1 MPKATV
7 AISQDFFNSFAALP
21 KSKQN
26 KVMEFLSKFRSN
38 PEANGFNYE
47 KIQNA
52 SDPNMRSVRV
62 DDTYRAILIR
72 EEGTNVYLLLWVDHH
87 DEAYDWAVRKRCVLN
102 HTTGSIQVYEIQ
114 EAAPEEPKEAPK
126 EEPLFTAIS
135 DKVLQ
140 QLGVPQDLVSFTRT
154 LTESTFDAAKVKL
167 PRDAFEALDYVRVGI
182 DPKEVIAELYGDTNT
197 DKTGDMASALQNP
210 ITKMQFYIAEGEED
224 LKAMMNAPLEM
235 WRVYL
240 HPSQRRI
247 VRKEYNGPA
256 RILGGAGT
264 GKTVV
269 AMHRARELASHC
281 LGNEKILFTTFTE
294 NLAADIQDNLRKI
307 CTTDIMK
314 HIEVVHLDQWVNRYL
329 RAHDYPYTIAYG
341 KPIED
346 MWKKAET
353 FTGEDFDLPEG
364 FFQEEWET
372 VVQAQNVQTVAEY
385 AKLPRPGRGVRLDRK
400 TRLRVWKVFEEY
412 RAMMDS
418 EKICDSACAMNE
430 CAQLLSA
437 GPEVRLYSSVIVD
450 EGQDFGPSA
459 YRLLRAI
466 AGSEHTNDLFIVGD
480 AHQRIYK
487 NKVTLSRCGIN
498 VRGRSGKLRMNY
510 RTTEEIRH
518 SAMNVLSGLSFD
530 DLDDGIDDGKGYI
543 SLSHGAKPIIMTY
556 SSQDQEAADLV
567 KSIHEQVTAGVDPR
581 EICIVA
587 RTNALVDEYKKYL
600 SAAEIMCFEVKRKQ
614 ADDRSRMGVRL
625 ATMHRVKGLEFT
637 IVYIVAANSYYM
649 PLKSVVTRTDPAER
663 EAAVTGERCLLY
675 VAMTRAKKMV
685 KISSYGT
692 VSPFL
697 NYGRKV

>member
-1 MPKATV
+1 MAKATV

-21 KSKQN
+21 KNKQN

-52 SDPNMRSVRV
+52 SDPNMRSVRI
-62 DDTYRAILIR
+62 DDTYRAILIK

-87 DEAYDWAVRKRCVLN
+87 DEAYEWAVRKRCILN
-102 HTTGSIQVYEIQ
+102 HTTGSIQVYESQ
-114 EAAPEEPKEAPK
+114 EVEQQPEAVSTSTEK
-126 EEPLFTAIS
+126 PLFSSVS
-135 DKVLQ
+135 DELLQ
-140 QLGVPQDLVSFTRT
+140 KLGVPDEQVAFVRT
-154 LTESTFDAAKVKL
+154 LTESTFDAAKGKL
-167 PRDAFEALDYVRVGI
+167 PRDAFEALDYVRVGLA
-182 DPKEVIAELYGDTNT
+182 PKEVIAELYGDTTAQNSN
-197 DKTGDMASALQNP
+197 DMASALQNP
-210 ITKMQFYIAEGEED
+210 ITKMQFYVAEGEED

-247 VRKEYNGPA
+247 VRKEYKGPA

-269 AMHRARELASHC
+269 AMHRAKELASHC

-294 NLAADIQDNLRKI
+294 NLAADIQENLRKI
-307 CTTDIMK
+307 CTPDLMK

-341 KPIED
+341 DEIAD
-346 MWKKAET
+346 MWKQAESY
-353 FTGEDFDLPEG
+353 TGEDFDLPEG

-372 VVQAQNVQTVAEY
+372 VVQAQNIQSLAEY
-385 AKLPRPGRGVRLDRK
+385 VKAPRPGRGIRLDRK
-400 TRLRVWKVFEEY
+400 RRMQVWKVFDEY
-412 RAMMDS
+412 RTMMDA
-418 EKICDSACAMNE
+418 EKVCDSACAMNE
-430 CAQLLSA
+430 CAQLLTA
-437 GPEVRLYSSVIVD
+437 GPEVRMYAAVIVD

-466 AGSEHTNDLFIVGD
+466 AGTEHTNDLFIVGD

-487 NKVTLSRCGIN
+487 NKVILSRCGIN
-498 VRGRSGKLRMNY
+498 VKGRAGKLRMNY

-518 SAMNVLSGLSFD
+518 KAMNVLEGISFD

-543 SLSHGAKPIIMTY
+543 SVSHGEQPTVSVYAT
-556 SSQDQEAADLV
+556 QDQEAAELI
-567 KSIHEQVTAGVDPR
+567 KSIQEQTAAGIDPR
-581 EICIVA
+581 EICVVA
-587 RTNALVDEYKKYL
+587 RTNTLVDEYKKYL
-600 SAAEIMCFEVKRKQ
+600 ATAGIACFEVKRKQ

-637 IVYIVAANSYYM
+637 IVYIVAANKNYI
-649 PLKSVVTRTDPAER
+649 PLKSAVNRSDEAER
-663 EAAVTGERCLLY
+663 EAAMTGERCLLY

-685 KISSYGT
+685 RISAYGAA
-692 VSPFL
+692 SDFL
-697 NYGRKV
+697 N

>member
-1 MPKATV
+1 MAKATV

-21 KSKQN
+21 KNKQN

-52 SDPNMRSVRV
+52 SDPNMRSVRI
-62 DDTYRAILIR
+62 DDTYRAILIK

-87 DEAYDWAVRKRCVLN
+87 NEAYEWAVRKRCILN
-102 HTTGSIQVYEIQ
+102 HTTGSIQVYESQ
-114 EAAPEEPKEAPK
+114 EVEQQPEAVSTSTEK
-126 EEPLFTAIS
+126 PLFSSVS
-135 DKVLQ
+135 DELLQ
-140 QLGVPQDLVSFTRT
+140 KLGVPDEQVAFVRT
-154 LTESTFDAAKVKL
+154 LTESTFDAAKGKL
-167 PRDAFEALDYVRVGI
+167 PRDAFEALDYVRVGL
-182 DPKEVIAELYGDTNT
+182 DPKEVIAELYGDTTAQNSN
-197 DKTGDMASALQNP
+197 DMASALQNP
-210 ITKMQFYIAEGEED
+210 ITKMQFYVAEGEED

-247 VRKEYNGPA
+247 VRKEYKGPA

-269 AMHRARELASHC
+269 AMHRAKELASHC

-294 NLAADIQDNLRKI
+294 NLAADIQENLRKI
-307 CTTDIMK
+307 CTPDLMK

-341 KPIED
+341 DEIAD
-346 MWKKAET
+346 MWKQAESY
-353 FTGEDFDLPEG
+353 TGEDFDLPEG

-372 VVQAQNVQTVAEY
+372 VVQAQNIQSLAEY
-385 AKLPRPGRGVRLDRK
+385 VKAPRPGRGIRLDRK
-400 TRLRVWKVFEEY
+400 RRMQVWKVFDEY
-412 RAMMDS
+412 RTMMDA
-418 EKICDSACAMNE
+418 EKVCDSACAMNE
-430 CAQLLSA
+430 CAQLLTA
-437 GPEVRLYSSVIVD
+437 GPEVRMYAAVIVD

-466 AGSEHTNDLFIVGD
+466 AGTEHTNDLFIVGD

-487 NKVTLSRCGIN
+487 NKVILSRCGIN
-498 VRGRSGKLRMNY
+498 VKGRAGKLRMNY

-518 SAMNVLSGLSFD
+518 KAMNVLEGISFD

-543 SLSHGAKPIIMTY
+543 SVSHGEQPTVSVYAT
-556 SSQDQEAADLV
+556 QDQEAAELI
-567 KSIHEQVTAGVDPR
+567 KSIQEQTAAGIDPR
-581 EICIVA
+581 EICVVA
-587 RTNALVDEYKKYL
+587 RTNTLVDEYKKYL
-600 SAAEIMCFEVKRKQ
+600 ATAGIACFEVKRKQ

-637 IVYIVAANSYYM
+637 IVYIVAANKNYI
-649 PLKSVVTRTDPAER
+649 PLKSAVNRSDEAER
-663 EAAVTGERCLLY
+663 EAAMTGERCLLY

-685 KISSYGT
+685 RISAYGAA
-692 VSPFL
+692 SDFL
-697 NYGRKV
+697 N

>member
-1 MPKATV
+1 MAKATV

-21 KSKQN
+21 KNKQN

-52 SDPNMRSVRV
+52 SDPNMRSVRI
-62 DDTYRAILIR
+62 DDTYRAILIK

-87 DEAYDWAVRKRCVLN
+87 DEAYEWAVRKRYILN
-102 HTTGSIQVYEIQ
+102 HTTGSIQVYESQ
-114 EAAPEEPKEAPK
+114 EVEQQPEAVSTSTEK
-126 EEPLFTAIS
+126 PLFSSVS
-135 DKVLQ
+135 DELLQ
-140 QLGVPQDLVSFTRT
+140 KLGVPDEQVAFVRT
-154 LTESTFDAAKVKL
+154 LTESTFDAAKGKL
-167 PRDAFEALDYVRVGI
+167 PRDAFEALDYVRVGL
-182 DPKEVIAELYGDTNT
+182 DPKEVIAELYGDTTAQNSN
-197 DKTGDMASALQNP
+197 DMASALQNP
-210 ITKMQFYIAEGEED
+210 ITKMQFYVAEGEED

-247 VRKEYNGPA
+247 VRKEYKGPA

-269 AMHRARELASHC
+269 AMHRAKELASHC

-294 NLAADIQDNLRKI
+294 NLAADIQENLRKI
-307 CTTDIMK
+307 CTPDLMK

-341 KPIED
+341 DEIAD
-346 MWKKAET
+346 MWKQAESY
-353 FTGEDFDLPEG
+353 TGEDFDLPEG

-372 VVQAQNVQTVAEY
+372 VVQAQNIQSLAEY
-385 AKLPRPGRGVRLDRK
+385 VKAPRPGRGIRLDRK
-400 TRLRVWKVFEEY
+400 RRMQVWKVFDEY
-412 RAMMDS
+412 RTMMDA
-418 EKICDSACAMNE
+418 EKVCDSACAMNE
-430 CAQLLSA
+430 CAQLLTA
-437 GPEVRLYSSVIVD
+437 GPEVRMYAAVIVD

-466 AGSEHTNDLFIVGD
+466 AGTEHTNDLFIVGD

-487 NKVTLSRCGIN
+487 NKVILSRCGIN
-498 VRGRSGKLRMNY
+498 VKGRAGKLRMNY

-518 SAMNVLSGLSFD
+518 KAMNVLEGISFD

-543 SLSHGAKPIIMTY
+543 SVSHGEQPTVSVYAT
-556 SSQDQEAADLV
+556 QDQEAAELI
-567 KSIHEQVTAGVDPR
+567 KSIQEQTAAGIDPR
-581 EICIVA
+581 EICVVA
-587 RTNALVDEYKKYL
+587 RTNTLVDEYKKYL
-600 SAAEIMCFEVKRKQ
+600 ATAGIACFEVKRKQ

-637 IVYIVAANSYYM
+637 IVYIVAANKNYI
-649 PLKSVVTRTDPAER
+649 PLKSAVNRSDEAER
-663 EAAVTGERCLLY
+663 EAAMTGERCLLY

-685 KISSYGT
+685 RISAYGAA
-692 VSPFL
+692 SDFL
-697 NYGRKV
+697 N

>member
-1 MPKATV
+1 MAKATV

-52 SDPNMRSVRV
+52 SDPNMRSVRI

-87 DEAYDWAVRKRCVLN
+87 DEAYDWAVRKRCILN
-102 HTTGSIQVYEIQ
+102 HTTGSIQVYEMQ
-114 EAAPEEPKEAPK
+114 AASQPSEQLSSE
-126 EEPLFTAIS
+126 EEPLFAGLK
-135 DKVLQ
+135 DELLQ
-140 QLGVPQDLVSFTRT
+140 KLGVPEEQIAYVRT
-154 LTESTFDAAKVKL
+154 LTDTSFDTAKDKL
-167 PRDAFEALDYVRVGI
+167 PRDAYEALDYVRIGL
-182 DPKEVIAELYGDTNT
+182 DPKEVITELYGETPAE
-197 DKTGDMASALQNP
+197 KAGDMAAALQNP
-210 ITKMQFYIAEGEED
+210 ITKMQFYVADGEED
-224 LKAMMNAPLEM
+224 LKAMMNAPLEL

-247 VRKEYNGPA
+247 VRKEYKGPA

-269 AMHRARELASHC
+269 AMHRAKELATHC
-281 LGNEKILFTTFTE
+281 LGNERILFTTFTE
-294 NLAADIQDNLRKI
+294 NLAADIQENLRKI
-307 CTTDIMK
+307 CTPDIMK

-329 RAHDYPYTIAYG
+329 RSHEYPYTIVYG
-341 KPIED
+341 EQISD
-346 MWKKAET
+346 MWKKAES

-372 VVQAQNVQTVAEY
+372 VVQAQNIQTLAEY
-385 AKLPRPGRGVRLDRK
+385 AKAPRPGRGIRLDRK
-400 TRLRVWKVFEEY
+400 LRMRVWKVFEEY
-412 RAMMDS
+412 RAMMDA
-418 EKICDSACAMNE
+418 EKVCDAACAMNE
-430 CAQLLSA
+430 CAQLLTA
-437 GPEVRLYSSVIVD
+437 GPEVRLYASVIVD

-480 AHQRIYK
+480 AHQRIYR
-487 NKVTLSRCGIN
+487 NKVILSRCGIN
-498 VRGRSGKLRMNY
+498 VKGRSGKLRMNY

-518 SAMNVLSGLSFD
+518 SAMNILTGLSFD

-543 SLSHGAKPIIMTY
+543 SLSHGDQPSVSVYGT
-556 SSQDQEAADLV
+556 QDQEANEL
-567 KSIHEQVTAGVDPR
+567 IRRIQEQIAAGIDPR
-581 EICIVA
+581 EICVVA
-587 RTNALVDEYKKYL
+587 RTNSLVDEYKKYL
-600 SAAEIMCFEVKRKQ
+600 TTAGIDSFEVKRRQ

-637 IVYIVAANSYYM
+637 TVFIVAANKNYI
-649 PLKSVVTRTDPAER
+649 PLKSAVNRTDPAER
-663 EAAVTGERCLLY
+663 EAAITSERCLLY
-675 VAMTRAKKMV
+675 VAMTRAKKKVM
-685 KISSYGT
+685 ISAYGI
-692 VSPFL
+692 VSEFL
-697 NYGRKV
+697 G

>member
-114 EAAPEEPKEAPK
+114 EATPEEPKEAPK
-126 EEPLFTAIS
+126 EEPLFAAIS
-135 DKVLQ
+135 DEVLQ
-140 QLGVPQDLVSFTRT
+140 QLGVPEDLVSFTRT

-167 PRDAFEALDYVRVGI
+167 PRDAYEALDYVRVGI

-247 VRKEYNGPA
+247 VRKEYKGPA

-269 AMHRARELASHC
+269 AMHRAKELASHC

-307 CTTDIMK
+307 CTPDTMK

-385 AKLPRPGRGVRLDRK
+385 AKVPRPGRGVRLDRK
-400 TRLRVWKVFEEY
+400 TRLRVWKVFDEY

-498 VRGRSGKLRMNY
+498 VRGRSGTLRMNY

-543 SLSHGAKPIIMTY
+543 SLSHGAKPTIMTY
-556 SSQDQEAADLV
+556 AAQDQEAADLV
-567 KSIHEQVTAGVDPR
+567 KSIQEQVAAGVDPR
-581 EICIVA
+581 EICVVA

-600 SAAEIMCFEVKRKQ
+600 TAAGIACFEVKRKQ

-637 IVYIVAANSYYM
+637 IVFVVAANNNYI
-649 PLKSVVTRTDPAER
+649 PLKSAVNRADPTER
-663 EAAVTGERCLLY
+663 EAAMISERCLLY

-692 VSPFL
+692 VSAFL
-697 NYGRKV
+697 S

>member
-1 MPKATV
+1 MAKATV

-21 KSKQN
+21 KNKQN

-52 SDPNMRSVRV
+52 SDPNMRSVRI
-62 DDTYRAILIR
+62 DDTYRAILIK
-72 EEGTNVYLLLWVDHH
+72 EDGTNVYLLLWVDHH
-87 DEAYDWAVRKRCVLN
+87 DEAYEWAVRKRCILN
-102 HTTGSIQVYEIQ
+102 HTTGSIQVYEAQ
-114 EAAPEEPKEAPK
+114 EVEEQPEAASASTEK
-126 EEPLFTAIS
+126 PLFASVS
-135 DKVLQ
+135 DELLQ
-140 QLGVPQDLVSFTRT
+140 KLGVPDEQVAFVRT
-154 LTESTFDAAKVKL
+154 LTESTFDAAKGKL
-167 PRDAFEALDYVRVGI
+167 PRDAFEALDYVRVGL
-182 DPKEVIAELYGDTNT
+182 DPKEIIAELYGDTTAQNSN
-197 DKTGDMASALQNP
+197 DMASALQNP
-210 ITKMQFYIAEGEED
+210 ITKMQFYVAEGEED

-247 VRKEYNGPA
+247 VRKEYKGPA

-269 AMHRARELASHC
+269 AMHRAKELASHC

-307 CTTDIMK
+307 CTPDLMK

-341 KPIED
+341 DEIAD
-346 MWKKAET
+346 MWKQAESY
-353 FTGEDFDLPEG
+353 TGEDFDLPEG

-372 VVQAQNVQTVAEY
+372 VVQAQNIQTLAEY
-385 AKLPRPGRGVRLDRK
+385 VKAPRPGRGIRLDRK
-400 TRLRVWKVFEEY
+400 RRMQVWKVFDEY
-412 RAMMDS
+412 RTMMDA
-418 EKICDSACAMNE
+418 EKVCDSACAMNE
-430 CAQLLSA
+430 CAQLLTA
-437 GPEVRLYSSVIVD
+437 GPEVRMYASVIVD

-466 AGSEHTNDLFIVGD
+466 AGTEHTNDLFIVGD

-487 NKVTLSRCGIN
+487 NKVVLSRCGIN
-498 VRGRSGKLRMNY
+498 VKGRAGKLRMNY

-518 SAMNVLSGLSFD
+518 KAMNVLEGISFD
-530 DLDDGIDDGKGYI
+530 DLDDGIDDEEGYI
-543 SLSHGAKPIIMTY
+543 SVSHGEQPTVSVYAT
-556 SSQDQEAADLV
+556 QDQEAADLI
-567 KSIHEQVTAGVDPR
+567 KSIQEQTAAGIDPR
-581 EICIVA
+581 EICVVA

-600 SAAEIMCFEVKRKQ
+600 AEAGIACFEVKRKQ

-637 IVYIVAANSYYM
+637 IVYIVAANKNYI
-649 PLKSVVTRTDPAER
+649 PLKSAVNKNDEAER
-663 EAAVTGERCLLY
+663 EAAMTSERCLLY

-685 KISSYGT
+685 KISAFGAASD
-692 VSPFL
+692 FL
-697 NYGRKV
+697 N

>member
-114 EAAPEEPKEAPK
+114 EAAPEEPKEAPE

-247 VRKEYNGPA
+247 VRKEYKGPA

-385 AKLPRPGRGVRLDRK
+385 AKVPRPGRGVRLDRK

-430 CAQLLSA
+430 CAQLLSS
-437 GPEVRLYSSVIVD
+437 GPEVRLYSSIIVD

-543 SLSHGAKPIIMTY
+543 SLSHGAKPTIMTY
-556 SSQDQEAADLV
+556 ATQDQEAADLV
-567 KSIHEQVTAGVDPR
+567 KSIQEQVAAGVDPR
-581 EICIVA
+581 EICVVA

-600 SAAEIMCFEVKRKQ
+600 TTAGIACFEVKRKQ

-637 IVYIVAANSYYM
+637 IVFVVAANNNYI
-649 PLKSVVTRTDPAER
+649 PLKSAVNRADPTER
-663 EAAVTGERCLLY
+663 EAAMISERCLLY

-692 VSPFL
+692 VSIFL
-697 NYGRKV
+697 S

>member
-1 MPKATV
+1 MAKATV
-7 AISQDFFNSFAALP
+7 AISQDFFNSFAVLP

-52 SDPNMRSVRV
+52 SDPNMRSVRI
-62 DDTYRAILIR
+62 DDAYRAILIR
-72 EEGTNVYLLLWVDHH
+72 EEGSNVYLLLWVDHH
-87 DEAYDWAVRKRCVLN
+87 DEAYEWAVRKRCVLN
-102 HTTGSIQVYEIQ
+102 HSTGSIQVYETQ
-114 EAAPEEPKEAPK
+114 EASPEQSASAEPEEAA
-126 EEPLFTAIS
+126 LFASIG
-135 DKVLQ
+135 DDVLKK
-140 QLGVPQDLVSFTRT
+140 LGVPEDLISFVRT
-154 LTESTFDAAKVKL
+154 ISESSFDDAKETL
-167 PRDAFEALDYVRVGI
+167 PRDAYEALDYVRVGL
-182 DPKEVIAELYGDTNT
+182 DPMEVIAELYGDTDT
-197 DKTGDMASALQNP
+197 EKTGDMASALQNP

-224 LKAMMNAPLEM
+224 LKAMMNAPLEK

-247 VRKEYNGPA
+247 VQKEYRGPA

-269 AMHRARELASHC
+269 AMHRAKELASHC
-281 LGNEKILFTTFTE
+281 LGNERILFTTFTE
-294 NLAADIQDNLRKI
+294 NLAADILENLRKI
-307 CTTDIMK
+307 CTPELMK

-329 RAHDYPYTIAYG
+329 RAHEYPYTIVYG
-341 KPIED
+341 NPIEE

-353 FTGEDFDLPEG
+353 FTGEDFDLPDG
-364 FFQEEWET
+364 FFQEEWEMI
-372 VVQAQNVQTVAEY
+372 VQAQNIQTLAEY
-385 AKLPRPGRGVRLDRK
+385 VKAPRPGRGVRLDRK
-400 TRLRVWKVFEEY
+400 TRMRVWKVFEEY
-412 RAMMDS
+412 RAMMDA

-430 CAQLLSA
+430 CAQLLTS

-487 NKVTLSRCGIN
+487 NKVILSRCGIN

-518 SAMNVLSGLSFD
+518 KAMNVLSGLSFD
-530 DLDDGIDDGKGYI
+530 DLDDGIDDGKGYV
-543 SLSHGAKPIIMTY
+543 SLSHGAAPTVTTFTT
-556 SSQDQEAADLV
+556 QEQEAEDLV
-567 KSIHEQVTAGVDPR
+567 KNIQEQINAGIDSR
-581 EICIVA
+581 EICVVA

-600 SAAEIMCFEVKRKQ
+600 AAAGIACFEVKRKQ

-637 IVYIVAANSYYM
+637 IVFIVGANKNII
-649 PLKSVVTRTDPAER
+649 PLKSAVNRTDPAER
-663 EAAVTGERCLLY
+663 EIAMTSERCLLY

-685 KISSYGT
+685 KISAYGAL
-692 VSPFL
+692 SGFL
-697 NYGRKV
+697 T

>member
-1 MPKATV
+1 MSKATV
-7 AISQDFFNSFAALP
+7 AISQDFFNAFAVLP

-26 KVMEFLSKFRSN
+26 RVMEFLSKFRSN

-52 SDPNMRSVRV
+52 SDPNMRSVRI
-62 DDTYRAILIR
+62 DDAYRAILIR
-72 EEGTNVYLLLWVDHH
+72 EDSANVYLLLWVDHH

-102 HTTGSIQVYEIQ
+102 HTTGSIQVYETQ
-114 EAAPEEPKEAPK
+114 EAVSEPESSAAPEEK
-126 EEPLFTAIS
+126 PLFANIN
-135 DKVLQ
+135 DEIIKK
-140 QLGVPQDLVSFTRT
+140 LGVPEDLIGFVRS
-154 LTESTFDAAKVKL
+154 LTESEFDDAKTKL
-167 PRDAFEALDYVRVGI
+167 PRDAYEALDYVRVGI
-182 DPKEVIAELYGDTNT
+182 DPEEVIAELYGDTDT
-197 DKTGDMASALQNP
+197 EKAGDMASALQNP

-247 VRKEYNGPA
+247 VRKEYKGPA

-269 AMHRARELASHC
+269 AMHRAKELATHC

-294 NLAADIQDNLRKI
+294 NLAADILENLRKI
-307 CTTDIMK
+307 CTPDIMK

-341 KPIED
+341 DSIKN
-346 MWKKAET
+346 MWRKAET
-353 FTGEDFDLPEG
+353 FTGEDYDLPED

-372 VVQAQNVQTVAEY
+372 IVQAQNIQTIAEY
-385 AKLPRPGRGVRLDRK
+385 AKVPRPGRGVRLDRK
-400 TRLRVWKVFEEY
+400 TRMRVWKVFEEY
-412 RAMMDS
+412 RAMMDE

-430 CAQLLSA
+430 CAQLLKA
-437 GPEVRLYSSVIVD
+437 GPEVRLYTSVIVD

-466 AGSEHTNDLFIVGD
+466 AGSEHSNDLFIVGD

-487 NKVTLSRCGIN
+487 NKVVLSRCGIN

-518 SAMNVLSGLSFD
+518 SAMNVLSGISFD

-543 SLSHGAKPIIMTY
+543 SLSHGTKPTVTTH
-556 SSQDQEAADLV
+556 STQDQEAADLV
-567 KSIHEQVTAGVDPR
+567 KNIQDQIAAGIDPR
-581 EICIVA
+581 EICVVA

-600 SAAEIMCFEVKRKQ
+600 SAAGIAWFEVKRKQ

-637 IVYIVAANSYYM
+637 VVYIVAANSNYM
-649 PLKSVVTRTDPAER
+649 PLKSAVNRTDPTER
-663 EAAVTGERCLLY
+663 EAAMTGERCLLY

-685 KISSYGT
+685 KISAYGK

-697 NYGRKV
+697 N

>member
-1 MPKATV
+1 MSKATV

-26 KVMEFLSKFRSN
+26 RVMEFLSKFRSN

-52 SDPNMRSVRV
+52 SEPNMRSVRI

-87 DEAYDWAVRKRCVLN
+87 DEAYDWAIRKRCVLN
-102 HTTGSIQVYEIQ
+102 HATGSIQIYEIQ
-114 EAAPEEPKEAPK
+114 EATQEPETSTAPEEKK
-126 EEPLFTAIS
+126 LFAS
-135 DKVLQ
+135 VGDEVLKK
-140 QLGVPQDLVSFTRT
+140 LGVPEDLISYART
-154 LTESTFDAAKVKL
+154 LTDSSFDAAKDKL

-182 DPKEVIAELYGDTNT
+182 DPNEVIAELYGDTDT
-197 DKTGDMASALQNP
+197 EKTGDMASALQNP

-224 LKAMMNAPLEM
+224 LKAMMNAPLEK

-247 VRKEYNGPA
+247 VQKEYKGPA

-269 AMHRARELASHC
+269 AMHRAKELASHC

-294 NLAADIQDNLRKI
+294 NLAADILENLRKI
-307 CTTDIMK
+307 CTPDIMK

-329 RAHDYPYTIAYG
+329 RAHDYPYTIVYG
-341 KPIED
+341 NPIEE

-353 FTGEDFDLPEG
+353 FTGEDFDFPED

-385 AKLPRPGRGVRLDRK
+385 VKVSRPGRGIRLDRK
-400 TRLRVWKVFEEY
+400 TRMRVWKVFEEY
-412 RAMMDS
+412 RALMDA
-418 EKICDSACAMNE
+418 EKVCDSACAMNE
-430 CAQLLSA
+430 CAQLVTA
-437 GPEVRLYSSVIVD
+437 GPEVRLYTSVIVD

-518 SAMNVLSGLSFD
+518 RAMNVLSGLSFD

-543 SLSHGAKPIIMTY
+543 SLSHGAEPTVTTF
-556 SSQDQEAADLV
+556 DTQEQETIELV
-567 KSIHEQVTAGVDPR
+567 KNIRDQIEAGIDPR
-581 EICIVA
+581 EICVVA
-587 RTNALVDEYKKYL
+587 RTNALVDEYKKYIT
-600 SAAEIMCFEVKRKQ
+600 AAGIACFEVKRKQ

-637 IVYIVAANSYYM
+637 IVFIVAANKNYV
-649 PLKSVVTRTDPAER
+649 PLKSAVNRTDPTER
-663 EAAVTGERCLLY
+663 EAAMMGERCLLY

-685 KISSYGT
+685 IISAYGAA
-692 VSPFL
+692 SAFL
-697 NYGRKV
+697 S

>member
-1 MPKATV
+1 MAKATV

-21 KSKQN
+21 KNKQN

-52 SDPNMRSVRV
+52 SDPNMRSVRI
-62 DDTYRAILIR
+62 DDTYRAILIK

-87 DEAYDWAVRKRCVLN
+87 DEAYEWAVRKRCILN
-102 HTTGSIQVYEIQ
+102 HTTGSIQVYESQ
-114 EAAPEEPKEAPK
+114 EVEQQPEAVSTSTEK
-126 EEPLFTAIS
+126 PLFSSVS
-135 DKVLQ
+135 DELLQ
-140 QLGVPQDLVSFTRT
+140 KLGVPDEQVAFVRT
-154 LTESTFDAAKVKL
+154 LTESTFDAAKGKL
-167 PRDAFEALDYVRVGI
+167 PRDAFEALDYVRVGL
-182 DPKEVIAELYGDTNT
+182 DPKEVIAELYGDTTAQNSN
-197 DKTGDMASALQNP
+197 DMASALQNP
-210 ITKMQFYIAEGEED
+210 ITKMQFYVAEGEED

-247 VRKEYNGPA
+247 VRKEYKGPA

-269 AMHRARELASHC
+269 AMHRAKELASHC

-294 NLAADIQDNLRKI
+294 NLAADIQENLRKI
-307 CTTDIMK
+307 CTPDLMK

-341 KPIED
+341 DEIAD
-346 MWKKAET
+346 MWKQAESY
-353 FTGEDFDLPEG
+353 TGEDFDLPEG

-372 VVQAQNVQTVAEY
+372 VVQAQNIQSLAEY
-385 AKLPRPGRGVRLDRK
+385 VKAPRPGRGIRLDRK
-400 TRLRVWKVFEEY
+400 RRMQVWKVFDEY
-412 RAMMDS
+412 RTMMDA
-418 EKICDSACAMNE
+418 EKVCDSACAMNE
-430 CAQLLSA
+430 CAQLLTA
-437 GPEVRLYSSVIVD
+437 GPEVRMYAAVIVD

-466 AGSEHTNDLFIVGD
+466 AGTEHTNDLFIVGD

-487 NKVTLSRCGIN
+487 NKVILSRCGIN
-498 VRGRSGKLRMNY
+498 VKGRAGKLRMNY

-518 SAMNVLSGLSFD
+518 KAMNVLEGISFD

-543 SLSHGAKPIIMTY
+543 SVSHGEQPTVSVYAT
-556 SSQDQEAADLV
+556 QDQEAAELI
-567 KSIHEQVTAGVDPR
+567 KSIQEQTAAGIDPR
-581 EICIVA
+581 EICVVA
-587 RTNALVDEYKKYL
+587 RTNTLVDEYKKYL
-600 SAAEIMCFEVKRKQ
+600 ATAGIACFEVKRKQ

-637 IVYIVAANSYYM
+637 IVYIVAANKNYI
-649 PLKSVVTRTDPAER
+649 PLKSAVNRSDEAER
-663 EAAVTGERCLLY
+663 EAAMTGERCLLY

-685 KISSYGT
+685 RISAYGAA
-692 VSPFL
+692 SDFL
-697 NYGRKV
+697 N

>member
-1 MPKATV
+1 MTKATV

-21 KSKQN
+21 KSKQ
-26 KVMEFLSKFRSN
+26 KKAMEFLSKFRSN

-52 SDPNMRSVRV
+52 ADPNMRSVWI

-87 DEAYDWAVRKRCVLN
+87 DAAYDWAVKKRCVLN
-102 HTTGSIQVYEIQ
+102 QSTGSIQVYETQ
-114 EAAPEEPKEAPK
+114 APVVESSASTVPDEK
-126 EEPLFTAIS
+126 PLFASIS
-135 DKVLQ
+135 DDILKK
-140 QLGVPQDLVSFTRT
+140 LGVPEDLAGFVRA
-154 LTESTFDAAKVKL
+154 LTESSFDNAKDKL
-167 PRDAFEALDYVRVGI
+167 PRDAYEALDYVRVGI
-182 DPKEVIAELYGDTNT
+182 DPKEVIAELYGDT
-197 DKTGDMASALQNP
+197 DAGKSGDMASALQNP

-247 VRKEYNGPA
+247 VRKEYKGPV

-269 AMHRARELASHC
+269 AMHRAKELASHC
-281 LGNEKILFTTFTE
+281 LGNDKILFTTFTE
-294 NLAADIQDNLRKI
+294 NLAADIQENLRKI
-307 CTTDIMK
+307 CTPDVMK
-314 HIEVVHLDQWVNRYL
+314 HIEVVNLDQWVNRYL

-341 KPIED
+341 KTIED
-346 MWKKAET
+346 MWGKAET

-372 VVQAQNVQTVAEY
+372 IVQAQNIQTVAEY
-385 AKLPRPGRGVRLDRK
+385 VKAARPGRGIRLDRK
-400 TRLRVWKVFEEY
+400 TRMRVWKVFDEY
-412 RAMMDS
+412 RALMDAD
-418 EKICDSACAMNE
+418 KVCDSACAMNE
-430 CAQLLSA
+430 CAQLLTS

-466 AGSEHTNDLFIVGD
+466 AGKERTNDLFIVGD
-480 AHQRIYK
+480 THQRIYK
-487 NKVTLSRCGIN
+487 NKVILSRCGIN

-510 RTTEEIRH
+510 RTTEEIRR
-518 SAMNVLSGLSFD
+518 SAMNILAGLSFD
-530 DLDDGIDDGKGYI
+530 DLDEGIDDEKGYI
-543 SLSHGAKPIIMTY
+543 SLSHGIKPLVTTY
-556 SSQDQEAADLV
+556 PTQDQEAAALV
-567 KSIHEQVTAGVDPR
+567 KTIQEQVDAGIDPR
-581 EICIVA
+581 EICVVA

-600 SAAEIMCFEVKRKQ
+600 TAAGIACFEIKRQQ

-637 IVYIVAANSYYM
+637 EVFIVGATKNNM
-649 PLKSVVTRTDPAER
+649 PLKSVVNRTDLSER
-663 EAAVTGERCLLY
+663 EAAMVGERCLLY

-685 KISSYGT
+685 SISSYG
-692 VSPFL
+692 SLSSFL
-697 NYGRKV
+697 A

>member
-1 MPKATV
+1 MAKATV

-52 SDPNMRSVRV
+52 SDSNMRSVRI
-62 DDTYRAILIR
+62 DDAYRAILIR
-72 EEGTNVYLLLWVDHH
+72 EDGSNVYLLLWVDHH
-87 DEAYDWAVRKRCVLN
+87 DEAYEWAVRKRCVLN
-102 HTTGSIQVYEIQ
+102 HVTGSIQVYESQ
-114 EAAPEEPKEAPK
+114 EAVPEPDQSATEVEKPIFAE
-126 EEPLFTAIS
+126 LD
-135 DKVLQ
+135 DKTLKK
-140 QLGVPQDLVSFTRT
+140 LGVPEELLVFVRG
-154 LTESTFDAAKVKL
+154 LTESSFDGAKDKL
-167 PRDAFEALDYVRVGI
+167 PRDAYEALDYVRVGLE
-182 DPKEVIAELYGDTNT
+182 PNEVIAELYGDSSAEKT
-197 DKTGDMASALQNP
+197 DDMAAALQNP
-210 ITKMQFYIAEGEED
+210 ITRMQFYVAEGEED
-224 LKAMMNAPLEM
+224 LKAMMNAPLEL

-247 VRKEYNGPA
+247 VKKEYKGPV

-269 AMHRARELASHC
+269 AMHRAKELASHC
-281 LGNEKILFTTFTE
+281 LGNERILFTTFTE

-307 CTTDIMK
+307 CTPDVMK

-329 RAHDYPYTIAYG
+329 RAHDYPYSIVYG
-341 KPIED
+341 DPIEEI
-346 MWKKAET
+346 WKKAEIAA
-353 FTGEDFDLPEG
+353 GEDFDMPDG

-372 VVQAQNVQTVAEY
+372 VVQAQNIQSIAEY
-385 AKLPRPGRGVRLDRK
+385 VKAPRPGRGIRLDRK
-400 TRLRVWKVFEEY
+400 RRMQVWKVFEEY
-412 RAMMDS
+412 RAMMDA

-430 CAQLLSA
+430 CAQLLTS
-437 GPEVRLYSSVIVD
+437 GPEVRLYKSVIVD
-450 EGQDFGPSA
+450 EGQDFGASA
-459 YRLLRAI
+459 YRLIRAI
-466 AGSEHTNDLFIVGD
+466 AGSEHPDDLFIVGD

-518 SAMNVLSGLSFD
+518 SAMNVLAGLSFD
-530 DLDDGIDDGKGYI
+530 DLDGGVDDGKGYI
-543 SLSHGAKPIIMTY
+543 SLSHGEKPAVTSY
-556 SSQDQEAADLV
+556 ASQDQEADALI
-567 KSIHEQVTAGVDPR
+567 KSIQDSIAAGIDPR
-581 EICIVA
+581 EICVVA
-587 RTNALVDEYKKYL
+587 RTNTLVGEYKKYL
-600 SAAEIMCFEVKRKQ
+600 TEAGLSCFEVKRKQ

-637 IVYIVAANSYYM
+637 IVYVVAANKNYV
-649 PLKSVVTRTDPAER
+649 PLKSAVNRTDPTER
-663 EAAVTGERCLLY
+663 EAAMTGERCLLY

-685 KISSYGT
+685 KISAYGT

-697 NYGRKV
+697 S

>member
-1 MPKATV
+1 MAKATV

-21 KSKQN
+21 KNKQN

-52 SDPNMRSVRV
+52 SDPNMRSVRI
-62 DDTYRAILIR
+62 DDTYRAILIK

-87 DEAYDWAVRKRCVLN
+87 DEAYEWAVRKRCILN
-102 HTTGSIQVYEIQ
+102 HTTGSIQVYESQ
-114 EAAPEEPKEAPK
+114 EVEQQPEAVSTSTEK
-126 EEPLFTAIS
+126 PLFSSVS
-135 DKVLQ
+135 DELLQ
-140 QLGVPQDLVSFTRT
+140 KLGVPDEQVAFVRT
-154 LTESTFDAAKVKL
+154 LTESTFDAAKGKL
-167 PRDAFEALDYVRVGI
+167 PRDAFEALDYVRVGL
-182 DPKEVIAELYGDTNT
+182 DPKEVIAELYGDTTAQNSN
-197 DKTGDMASALQNP
+197 DMASALQNP
-210 ITKMQFYIAEGEED
+210 ITKMQFYVAEGEED

-247 VRKEYNGPA
+247 VRKEYKGPA

-269 AMHRARELASHC
+269 AMHRAKELASHC

-294 NLAADIQDNLRKI
+294 NLAADIQENLRKI
-307 CTTDIMK
+307 CTPDLMK

-341 KPIED
+341 DEIAD
-346 MWKKAET
+346 MWKQAESY
-353 FTGEDFDLPEG
+353 TGEDFDLPEG

-372 VVQAQNVQTVAEY
+372 VVQAQNIQSLAEY
-385 AKLPRPGRGVRLDRK
+385 VKAPRPGRGIRLDRK
-400 TRLRVWKVFEEY
+400 RRMQVWKVFDEY
-412 RAMMDS
+412 RTMMDA
-418 EKICDSACAMNE
+418 EKVCDSACAMNE
-430 CAQLLSA
+430 CAQLLTA
-437 GPEVRLYSSVIVD
+437 GPEVRMYAAVIVD

-466 AGSEHTNDLFIVGD
+466 AGTEHTNDLFIVGD

-487 NKVTLSRCGIN
+487 NKVILSRCGIN
-498 VRGRSGKLRMNY
+498 VKGRAGKLRMNY

-518 SAMNVLSGLSFD
+518 KAMNILEGISFD

-543 SLSHGAKPIIMTY
+543 SVSHGEQPTVSVYAT
-556 SSQDQEAADLV
+556 QDQEAAELI
-567 KSIHEQVTAGVDPR
+567 KSIQEQTAAGIDPR
-581 EICIVA
+581 EICVVA
-587 RTNALVDEYKKYL
+587 RTNTLVDEYKKYL
-600 SAAEIMCFEVKRKQ
+600 TAAGIACFEVKRKQ

-637 IVYIVAANSYYM
+637 IVYIVAANKNYI
-649 PLKSVVTRTDPAER
+649 PLKSAVNRSDEAER
-663 EAAVTGERCLLY
+663 ETAMTGERCLLY

-685 KISSYGT
+685 KISAYGA
-692 VSPFL
+692 VSEFL
-697 NYGRKV
+697 S

>member
-1 MPKATV
+1 MAKATV

-21 KSKQN
+21 KNKQN

-52 SDPNMRSVRV
+52 SDPNMRSVRI
-62 DDTYRAILIR
+62 DDTYRAILIK

-87 DEAYDWAVRKRCVLN
+87 DEAYEWAVRKRCILN
-102 HTTGSIQVYEIQ
+102 HTTGSIQVYESQ
-114 EAAPEEPKEAPK
+114 EVEQQPEAVSTSTEK
-126 EEPLFTAIS
+126 PLFSSVS
-135 DKVLQ
+135 DELLQ
-140 QLGVPQDLVSFTRT
+140 KLGVPDEQVAFVRT
-154 LTESTFDAAKVKL
+154 LTESTFDAAKGKL
-167 PRDAFEALDYVRVGI
+167 PRDAFEALDYVRVGL
-182 DPKEVIAELYGDTNT
+182 DPKEVIAELYGDTTAQNSN
-197 DKTGDMASALQNP
+197 DMASALQNP
-210 ITKMQFYIAEGEED
+210 ITKMQFYVAEGEED

-247 VRKEYNGPA
+247 VRKEYKGPA

-269 AMHRARELASHC
+269 AMHRAKELASHC

-294 NLAADIQDNLRKI
+294 NLAADIQENLRKI
-307 CTTDIMK
+307 CTPDLMK

-341 KPIED
+341 DEIAD
-346 MWKKAET
+346 MWKQAESY
-353 FTGEDFDLPEG
+353 TGEDFDLPEG

-372 VVQAQNVQTVAEY
+372 VVQAQNIQSLAEY
-385 AKLPRPGRGVRLDRK
+385 VKAPRPGRGIRLDRK
-400 TRLRVWKVFEEY
+400 RRMQVWKVFDEY
-412 RAMMDS
+412 RTMMDA
-418 EKICDSACAMNE
+418 EKVCDSACAMNE
-430 CAQLLSA
+430 CAQLLTA
-437 GPEVRLYSSVIVD
+437 GPEVRMYAAVIVD

-466 AGSEHTNDLFIVGD
+466 AGTEHTNDLFIVGD

-487 NKVTLSRCGIN
+487 NKVILSRCGIN
-498 VRGRSGKLRMNY
+498 VKGRAGKLRMNY

-518 SAMNVLSGLSFD
+518 KAMNILEGISFD

-543 SLSHGAKPIIMTY
+543 SVSHGEQPTVSVYAT
-556 SSQDQEAADLV
+556 QDQEAAELI
-567 KSIHEQVTAGVDPR
+567 KSIQEQTAAGIDPR
-581 EICIVA
+581 EICVVA
-587 RTNALVDEYKKYL
+587 RTNTLVDEYKKYL
-600 SAAEIMCFEVKRKQ
+600 TAAGIACFGVKRKQ

-637 IVYIVAANSYYM
+637 IVYIVAANKNYI
-649 PLKSVVTRTDPAER
+649 PLKSAVNRSDEAER
-663 EAAVTGERCLLY
+663 ETAMTGERCLLY

-685 KISSYGT
+685 KISAYGA
-692 VSPFL
+692 VSEFL
-697 NYGRKV
+697 S

>member
-1 MPKATV
+1 MAKATV
-7 AISQDFFNSFAALP
+7 AISQDFFMSFAELP
-21 KSKQN
+21 KSKQG
-26 KVMEFLSKFRSN
+26 KVMEFISKFRSN

-52 SDPNMRSVRV
+52 ADPDMRSVRI
-62 DDTYRAILIR
+62 DDSYRAILIR

-87 DEAYDWAVRKRCVLN
+87 DEAYEWAVRKRCILN
-102 HTTGSIQVYEIQ
+102 HITGSIQVYESQ
-114 EAAPEEPKEAPK
+114 EAELFVDKTAHAEEKL
-126 EEPLFTAIS
+126 LFQSVS
-135 DKVLQ
+135 DEILQ
-140 QLGVPQDLVSFTRT
+140 KLGVPEELVPFVRT
-154 LTESTFDAAKVKL
+154 LTDSCFDAAKEKL
-167 PRDAFEALDYVRVGI
+167 PRDAYEALDYVRVGL
-182 DPKEVIAELYGDTNT
+182 DPKEVIAELYGDTETEN
-197 DKTGDMASALQNP
+197 TGDMASALNNP

-247 VRKEYNGPA
+247 VKKEYNGPA

-269 AMHRARELASHC
+269 AMHRAKELASHC

-307 CTTDIMK
+307 CTPDIMK

-329 RAHDYPYTIAYG
+329 RSHDYPYTIVYG
-341 KPIED
+341 EQIEE
-346 MWKKAET
+346 MWKKAESY
-353 FTGEDFDLPEG
+353 TGEDFDLPGG

-372 VVQAQNVQTVAEY
+372 IVQAQNIQTIAEY
-385 AKLPRPGRGVRLDRK
+385 VKAPRPGRGIRLDRK
-400 TRLRVWKVFEEY
+400 RRMQVWKVFEEY
-412 RAMMDS
+412 RAMMDA
-418 EKICDSACAMNE
+418 EKVCDAACAMNE
-430 CAQLLSA
+430 CAQLLSS
-437 GPEVRLYSSVIVD
+437 GPEVRMYSAVIVD

-498 VRGRSGKLRMNY
+498 VKGRSGKLRMNY

-518 SAMNVLSGLSFD
+518 KAMNVLAGLSFD

-543 SLSHGAKPIIMTY
+543 SLSHGEQPTVTVY
-556 SSQDQEAADLV
+556 STQDQEAAELV
-567 KSIHEQVTAGVDPR
+567 KCIQQHIAAGIDPR
-581 EICIVA
+581 EICVVA

-600 SAAEIMCFEVKRKQ
+600 TESGITCFEVKRKQ

-637 IVYIVAANSYYM
+637 VVYIVAANKNYI
-649 PLKSVVTRTDPAER
+649 PLKSAVNRIDPAEQ
-663 EAAVTGERCLLY
+663 EAAMTGERCLLY

-685 KISSYGT
+685 KISAYGT
-692 VSPFL
+692 VSDFL
-697 NYGRKV
+697 S

>member
-1 MPKATV
+1 MAKATV

-21 KSKQN
+21 KNKQN

-52 SDPNMRSVRV
+52 SDPNMRSVRI
-62 DDTYRAILIR
+62 DDTYRAILIK

-87 DEAYDWAVRKRCVLN
+87 DEAYEWAVRKRCILN
-102 HTTGSIQVYEIQ
+102 HTTGSIQVYESQ
-114 EAAPEEPKEAPK
+114 EVEQQPEAVSTSTEK
-126 EEPLFTAIS
+126 PLFSSVS
-135 DKVLQ
+135 DELLQ
-140 QLGVPQDLVSFTRT
+140 KLGVPDEQVAFVRT
-154 LTESTFDAAKVKL
+154 LTESTFDAAKGKL
-167 PRDAFEALDYVRVGI
+167 PRDAFEALDYVRVGL
-182 DPKEVIAELYGDTNT
+182 DPKEVIAELYGDTTAQNSN
-197 DKTGDMASALQNP
+197 DMASALQNP
-210 ITKMQFYIAEGEED
+210 ITKMQFYVAEGEED

-247 VRKEYNGPA
+247 VRKEYKGPA

-269 AMHRARELASHC
+269 AMHRAKELASHC

-294 NLAADIQDNLRKI
+294 NLAADIQENLRKI
-307 CTTDIMK
+307 CTPDLMK

-341 KPIED
+341 DEIAD
-346 MWKKAET
+346 MWKQAESY
-353 FTGEDFDLPEG
+353 TGVDFDLPEG
-364 FFQEEWET
+364 FFEEEWET
-372 VVQAQNVQTVAEY
+372 VVQAQNIQSLAEY
-385 AKLPRPGRGVRLDRK
+385 VKAPRPGRGIRLDRK
-400 TRLRVWKVFEEY
+400 RRMQVWKVFDEY
-412 RAMMDS
+412 RTMMDA
-418 EKICDSACAMNE
+418 EKVCDSACAMNE
-430 CAQLLSA
+430 CAQLLTA
-437 GPEVRLYSSVIVD
+437 GPEVRMYAAVIVD

-466 AGSEHTNDLFIVGD
+466 AGTEHTNDLFIVGD

-487 NKVTLSRCGIN
+487 NKVILSRCGIN
-498 VRGRSGKLRMNY
+498 VKGRAGKLRMNY

-518 SAMNVLSGLSFD
+518 KAMNVLEGISFD

-543 SLSHGAKPIIMTY
+543 SVSHGEQPTVSVYAT
-556 SSQDQEAADLV
+556 QDQEAAELI
-567 KSIHEQVTAGVDPR
+567 KSIQEQTAAGIDPR
-581 EICIVA
+581 EICVVA
-587 RTNALVDEYKKYL
+587 RTNTLVDEYKKYL
-600 SAAEIMCFEVKRKQ
+600 ATAGIACFEVKRKQ

-637 IVYIVAANSYYM
+637 IVYIVAANKNYI
-649 PLKSVVTRTDPAER
+649 PLKSAVNRSDEAER
-663 EAAVTGERCLLY
+663 EAAMTGERCLLY

-685 KISSYGT
+685 RISAYGAA
-692 VSPFL
+692 SDFL
-697 NYGRKV
+697 N